1 MKICLALVTACMIAS
16 TAWASDYEAAARQ
29 VLTNILAK
37 DYVAAAKNFNEQMM
51 AALPP
56 EKLGQVF
63 ENQIQ
68 PQIGAFKSVREAK
81 TETQGPYTVITL
93 LSNFERGPVN
103 VIVAFDA
110 QGKVGGLF
118 FKPAQPPTE
127 PAATRFS
134 DYRTKTNLRLPF
146 DGEWFV
152 FWGGRTREQ
161 NYHVIA
167 RDQRFAYDILIIR
180 DGSSFSGDSKIAA
193 NYYCWNQPIYAP
205 ADGEVSE
212 SVDGIADNT
221 PGVMNPSAAAGN
233 HIVIDHGNGEFSL
246 LAHFRNGTVVPKVGD
261 HVKRGQL
268 VGHCGNS
275 GNTSEPHLHYH
286 LQNAPHFG
294 EGEGLPAQFI
304 NYVADG
310 KKVERGEPVKGQRI
324 RNQGN

>member
-1 MKICLALVTACMIAS
+1 MKICVALATVCLMAA
-16 TAWASDYEAAARQ
+16 TAWAADYEAEARA
-29 VLTNILAK
+29 VLANILAK
-37 DYVAAAKNFNEQMM
+37 DYAAAAKNFDAKMM
-51 AALPP
+51 TALPP
-56 EKLGQVF
+56 ATLKQVF
-63 ENQIQ
+63 ETQIQ
-68 PQIGAFKSVREAK
+68 PQIGSFQAVREVK
-81 TETQGPYTVITL
+81 TATQGGFTVITL
-93 LSNFERGPVN
+93 VSNFERGLVN
-103 VIVAFDA
+103 VIVAFDP

-134 DYRTKTNLRLPF
+134 DYQTKTNLRLPF

-167 RDQRFAYDILIIR
+167 RDQRFAYDFLIMR
-180 DGSSFSGDSKIAA
+180 DGSSFSGDAKIAA
-193 NYYCWNQPIYAP
+193 NYYCWNQPILAP
-205 ADGEVSE
+205 SDGVVSE
-212 SVDGIADNT
+212 SADGIADNT
-221 PGVMNPSAAAGN
+221 LGVMNPSAAAGN

-268 VGHCGNS
+268 IGHCGNS

-294 EGEGLPAQFI
+294 EGEGLPAQFQ
-304 NYVADG
+304 NFVADG

-324 RNQGN
+324 KN

>member
-1 MKICLALVTACMIAS
+1 MKISVALATMCLIAATAGA
-16 TAWASDYEAAARQ
+16 ADYEAEARA
-29 VLTNILAK
+29 VLANILAK
-37 DYVAAAKNFNEQMM
+37 DYAAAAKNFDAKMM
-51 AALPP
+51 TALPP
-56 EKLGQVF
+56 ATLKQVF
-63 ENQIQ
+63 ETQIQ
-68 PQIGAFKSVREAK
+68 PQIGAFKAVTEVK
-81 TETQGPYTVITL
+81 TATQGGYTVITL
-93 LSNFERGPVN
+93 VSNFERGVVN
-103 VIVAFDA
+103 VVVAFDP

-127 PAATRFS
+127 AAATRFS
-134 DYRTKTNLRLPF
+134 DYQTKTNLRLPF

-167 RDQRFAYDILIIR
+167 RDQRFAYDFLIMR
-180 DGSSFSGDSKIAA
+180 DRSTFSGDAKVSA

-205 ADGEVSE
+205 ADGVVSE
-212 SVDGIADNT
+212 SVDGVADNT

-246 LAHFRNGTVVPKVGD
+246 LAHFRNGTVVPKMGD

-294 EGEGLPAQFI
+294 EGEGLPAQFQ

-310 KKVERGEPVKGQRI
+310 KKVERGEPVKGQKI
-324 RNQGN
+324 RN